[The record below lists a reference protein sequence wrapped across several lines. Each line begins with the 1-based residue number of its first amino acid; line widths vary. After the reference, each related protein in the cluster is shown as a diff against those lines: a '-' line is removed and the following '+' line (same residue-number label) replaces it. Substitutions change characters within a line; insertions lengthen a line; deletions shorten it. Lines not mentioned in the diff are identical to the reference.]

1 MIEEQE
7 NVVVLR
13 FFKNDNATMYVDDYD
28 AVITCTFL
36 ADDIVYLD
44 RFKGSVNRKVLREFY
59 QWLRNRK
66 INHLLATRSP
76 LHTLMKA
83 DFILPGLYHIPVGSQ
98 ELQRRFGSTQPD
110 PIRNTK
116 E

>member
-1 MIEEQE
+1 MVEAQT

-36 ADDIVYLD
+36 AEDIVYLD
-44 RFKGSVNRKVLREFY
+44 RFKGSVNKKVLREFY
-59 QWLRNRK
+59 QWLRDKK

-83 DFILPGLYHIPVGSQ
+83 EEVLPGLLHIPLNTPGMI
-98 ELQRRFGSTQPD
+98 RRFGP
-110 PIRNTK
+110 K
-116 E
+116 